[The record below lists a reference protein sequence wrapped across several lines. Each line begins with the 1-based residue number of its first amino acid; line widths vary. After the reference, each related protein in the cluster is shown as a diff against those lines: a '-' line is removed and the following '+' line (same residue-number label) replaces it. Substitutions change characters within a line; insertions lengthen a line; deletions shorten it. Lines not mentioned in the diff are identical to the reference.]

1 MNYLDEL
8 TIIYKKVQNQKDEI
22 ENENGIKLF
31 GEEFV
36 KNNKLNCKIIC
47 QGKEFELIEYLDIKN
62 IELNQKKAL
71 EIKLKGIKKI
81 TNMSGIFCKCP
92 SLLSLPDINQIDT
105 SNITNMKD
113 MFSECTSIILL
124 PDFSNW
130 NLSNVTR
137 IDGLFACF
145 DSLLSLPD
153 ISKLDT
159 SNVENMKELFYQSS
173 LLTSLPDI

>member
-1 MNYLDEL
+1 MDISGNDFNEAQN
-8 TIIYKKVQNQKDEI
+8 KKIAFN
-22 ENENGIKLF
+22 
-31 GEEFV
+31 FV
-36 KNNKLNCKIIC
+36 K
-47 QGKEFELIEYLDIKN
+47 FLI
-62 IELNQKKAL
+62 
-71 EIKLKGIKKI
+71 
-81 TNMSGIFCKCP
+81 S
-92 SLLSLPDINQIDT
+92 QIDT